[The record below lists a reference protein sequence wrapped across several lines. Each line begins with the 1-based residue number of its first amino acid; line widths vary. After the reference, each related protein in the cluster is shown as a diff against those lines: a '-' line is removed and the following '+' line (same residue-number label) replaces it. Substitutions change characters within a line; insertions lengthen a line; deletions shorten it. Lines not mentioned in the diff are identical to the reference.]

1 MKVLIIRFSSIG
13 DIVLTFP
20 VIKAI
25 KTHNPD
31 SHIAFAVKEQFQEIL
46 YENDEIDEIIPLTP
60 FHQRGI
66 KSLFAYINTLNDK
79 KFDLVIDL
87 HRNLRSRIITFFV
100 NADRKTHYSKHHL
113 HRKMMILLKRIPEK
127 KVHTVD
133 NYLRAIETM
142 GIPSEEKVPQ
152 IEPDASSLKYIE
164 SYLKQKNLLDEDNL
178 IAINPNAA
186 HFTKQLPAEKVVA
199 LSKILV
205 EQKNGKVILVGGKE
219 DYEHNQKII
228 ESTQLK
234 KNIIST
240 AGEISL
246 KFLPALLSKCKI
258 LITNDSGPMHVAVSV
273 GTPVVA
279 FFGPTVQEFGFY
291 PLGEKDIVIEE
302 DISCRPC
309 SLHGTETCPKIHF
322 KCMKNISIETILLS
336 VEEIISFNS

>member
-1 MKVLIIRFSSIG
+1 MG

-25 KTHNPD
+25 KKHDPN
-31 SHIAFAVKEQFQEIL
+31 SHITFAVKEQFQEIL

-60 FHQRGI
+60 FHQQGI
-66 KSLFAYINTLNDK
+66 KSLFAYINKLNEK
-79 KFDLVIDL
+79 NFDLVIDL
-87 HRNLRSRIITFFV
+87 HRNLRSRIITLFV
-100 NADRKTHYSKHHL
+100 NANKKIHYRKHHL
-113 HRKMMILLKRIPEK
+113 HRKMMMLLKRIPEK

-133 NYLRAIETM
+133 NYLRTIETI
-142 GIPSEEKVPQ
+142 GITWEKRVPQ
-152 IEPDASSLKYIE
+152 IEPDASSLNYVEK
-164 SYLKQKNLLDEDNL
+164 YLKQKNLLDEENL

-186 HFTKQLPAEKVVA
+186 HFTKQLPAEKIVE
-199 LSKILV
+199 LTKILV
-205 EQKNGKVILVGGKE
+205 EQKNAKVILIGGE
-219 DYEHNQKII
+219 ADHEHNQKII

-246 KFLPALLSKCKI
+246 KFLPALLSRCKL

-279 FFGPTVQEFGFY
+279 FFGPTIQEFGFY
-291 PLGEKDIVIEE
+291 PLGERDIVIEA
-302 DISCRPC
+302 DVSCRPC
-309 SLHGTETCPKIHF
+309 SLHGTETCPKSHF
-322 KCMKNISIETILLS
+322 KCMKTISIEKILLS